1 MEIKGKLH
9 IVPTHTKLILF
20 WKEGKTGRQSKDTR
34 IEPIYFL
41 NFDLN
46 YVKDIDVHSL
56 HV

>member
-20 WKEGKTGRQSKDTR
+20 WKEGKTGRQGKDTR